1 MDSSFTTEAQLVLD
15 NILPKVNNLS
25 RYPVSAVSF
34 YIKIGN
40 IGNIDSNRLF
50 GLGQISN
57 IGISQ
62 VISDILSAVH
72 IGACDISNH
81 ALL

>member
-25 RYPVSAVSF
+25 SQYPVSAVSF
-34 YIKIGN
+34 YIK